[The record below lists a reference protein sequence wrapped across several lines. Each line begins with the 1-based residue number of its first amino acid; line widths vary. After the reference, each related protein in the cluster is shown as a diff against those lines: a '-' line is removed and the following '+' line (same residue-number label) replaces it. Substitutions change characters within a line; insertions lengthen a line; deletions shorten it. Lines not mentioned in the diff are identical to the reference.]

1 MRQLWHSSQNHF
13 HYDNVSAQF
22 PNLNAQ
28 HTNTHTHIHVCM
40 YMHRRRRRKRK
51 REMCAVENFHILH
64 MHMNMKNCT
73 NGRKCCK
80 TTSHVQR
87 QMCHSV
93 CVCVQDRVGKDG
105 KSEGD
110 MAYPQEHIKY
120 DNCGAK
126 CYIWK
131 VFLVARTWSSSLSSR
146 SPSTLC
152 IYICKCVVLE
162 YKSPLP
168 SLPLSLSRSLFHSAL
183 LLPATCLAALYVITA
198 ACTLANLHTHTRI
211 HMKYDG
217 ILYKPKLTL
226 SLLWLL
232 SLSHAYIILWHLC
245 HKIKYEIEKW
255 LAGQKL
261 LSPPSPLFLSFAL
274 SLLIVKLIFK
284 YLWAT
289 VGGSQYLFVFVFV
302 FVYW

>member
-1 MRQLWHSSQNHF
+1 MHSTHT
-13 HYDNVSAQF
+13 Y
-22 PNLNAQ
+22 Q
-28 HTNTHTHIHVCM
+28 HTHVCM
-40 YMHRRRRRKRK
+40 YIHRIRRRKRK

-87 QMCHSV
+87 QMCTSV
-93 CVCVQDRVGKDG
+93 CVCVCTAQKGGNG

-120 DNCGAK
+120 DNYGAK

-131 VFLVARTWSSSLSSR
+131 VFLVARTWSSSLSSP

-162 YKSPLP
+162 YKSPLS
-168 SLPLSLSRSLFHSAL
+168 SLSLFLSLSFTVHLPGCLVCNYSSLHL
-183 LLPATCLAALYVITA
+183 GEPP
-198 ACTLANLHTHTRI
+198 HT

-217 ILYKPKLTL
+217 ILYKPKLAL
-226 SLLWLL
+226 SLLLLL
-232 SLSHAYIILWHLC
+232 SLSHAYIKLWHLC

-261 LSPPSPLFLSFAL
+261 LSPIPSHSSL
-274 SLLIVKLIFK
+274 SLSLSL
-284 YLWAT
+284 YLLWN
-289 VGGSQYLFVFVFV
+289 
-302 FVYW
+302 